1 MTAAPHNST
10 GATAEKQPGL
20 AIVANSLTPYRVN
33 LHRLIAAGI
42 PELKLHTIITHDH
55 ADFRWECVPPE
66 SIHVSHFGRPGD
78 SPLASTFQAPRYE
91 WRKGG
96 RVIQYLHEHDI
107 RAVIVNGYRYIS
119 YLRLIGHCHKAGIP
133 LFVRNDSNIRSE
145 GRLPVAKQFLKSAVY
160 AWWMKRISGVM
171 SMGELGDR
179 FFLKYGADRRYIYRL
194 PYWPDFDA
202 FAQVDADRLERFR
215 RRFGLHPQRRYVM
228 FSGRLVPVKR
238 VDLLIDAFAAI
249 AAERPD
255 WDLLIVGDGV
265 LGDELRRR
273 VPETLQPRI
282 IWTGFLDHDEPAL
295 ALHAADVL
303 VLPSDIEPWA
313 LVVQEAMAAGLVV
326 VSSEISGAA
335 YELVEDGKSG
345 RIFPAGNLAELR
357 RAVLEVTT
365 AGPLA
370 EFKDRSRAALAAW
383 RQGIDPVAE
392 VRRALVDFN
401 VLER

>member
-1 MTAAPHNST
+1 MTAEPHNST
-10 GATAEKQPGL
+10 GATADNRPGL

-42 PELKLHTIITHDH
+42 PEFNLHTIITHDH
-55 ADFRWECVPPE
+55 ADFRWGCVPPE

-78 SPLASTFQAPRYE
+78 SPLASTFHSPRYE
-91 WRKGG
+91 WGKGG
-96 RVIQYLHEHDI
+96 RVIQYLREHDI
-107 RAVIVNGYRYIS
+107 RAVIVNGYRYLS

-145 GRLPVAKQFLKSAVY
+145 GQLPAAKQFFKSIVY

-179 FFLKYGADRRYIYRL
+179 FFLKYGADRRHIYRL

-215 RRFGLHPQRRYVM
+215 RKFGLNDRHHYLI

-238 VDLLIDAFAAI
+238 VDLLIDAFVAI

-273 VPETLQPRI
+273 VPETLRPRI
-282 IWTGFLDHDEPAL
+282 VWTGFLDHDEPAL

-303 VLPSDIEPWA
+303 VLPSDREPWA

-326 VSSEISGAA
+326 VSSDVSGAA

-345 RIFPAGNLAELR
+345 RIFPAGDLAELK
-357 RAVLEVTT
+357 RALVQVT
-365 AGPLA
+365 
-370 EFKDRSRAALAAW
+370 DSAALPGFKERSCAALNQW
-383 RQGIDPVAE
+383 KNKLDPVAE
-392 VRRALVDFN
+392 IRRALVDYG
-401 VLER
+401 VL